1 MIRRFVRRHS
11 EGVNLTVF
19 IVVGTIGA
27 VLVAAYATALAV
39 TPWMS

>member
-1 MIRRFVRRHS
+1 MIRRFCRRHS

-27 VLVAAYATALAV
+27 VLVAAYATAIAV

>member
-1 MIRRFVRRHS
+1 MIRRFCRRHR
-11 EGVNLTVF
+11 EGVNLALVIT
-19 IVVGTIGA
+19 VGTIGA